1 MKLQT
6 TRLMKL
12 LAAVLF
18 ATYCNTSQAIPKAAE
33 DENAPVTTGADVAKP
48 SHSKKQTPQSAT
60 EKSKKANPKK
70 PTKPGKTAHKTKT
83 PRGKK

>member
-60 EKSKKANPKK
+60 EKSKKATPKK
-70 PTKPGKTAHKTKT
+70 ATKPGKTTQKTKT
-83 PRGKK
+83 PRSKK